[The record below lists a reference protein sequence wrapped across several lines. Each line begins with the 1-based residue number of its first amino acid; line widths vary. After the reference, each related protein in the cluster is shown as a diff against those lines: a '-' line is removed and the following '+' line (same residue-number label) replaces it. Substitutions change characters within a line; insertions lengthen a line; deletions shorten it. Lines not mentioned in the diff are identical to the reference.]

1 MKVKYNENVSSLE
14 ANYEVVSLDSSYNLK
29 LTEIEISFYVECQFA
44 LDSDVYVE
52 VSVTC
57 DLGEVTLSGTYSF
70 QDIANYDTVRIE
82 LEEMNVKDSHVEDD
96 ELEKILQDIADSYV
110 EIKYKA

>member
-1 MKVKYNENVSSLE
+1 MKVKYNENMSSLE

-29 LTEIEISFYVECQFA
+29 LTEIEISFYVACQFS
-44 LDSDVYVE
+44 LDSDVYLE

-57 DLGEVTLSGTYSF
+57 DRGEVTLSGTYSF

-82 LEEMNVKDSHVEDD
+82 LEDMIVKDYNVIDLD
-96 ELEKILQDIADSYV
+96 LEKILPEIADSYV
-110 EIKYKA
+110 EIKYKT

>member
-1 MKVKYNENVSSLE
+1 MKYNENMSSLE
-14 ANYEVVSLDSSYNLK
+14 ANYEVVSLDSSYNLE
-29 LTEIEISFYVECQFA
+29 LTEIEISFYVACQFA

-57 DLGEVTLSGTYSF
+57 DRDEVILSGTYSF

-82 LEEMNVKDSHVEDD
+82 LEEMTVKDSHVEDI
-96 ELEKILQDIADSYV
+96 ELEKILQEIADSYV
-110 EIKYKA
+110 EIKYRA

>member
-1 MKVKYNENVSSLE
+1 MKVKYNENMSSLE

-29 LTEIEISFYVECQFA
+29 LTEIEISLYVECQFA
-44 LDSDVYVE
+44 LDSEVYVE

-57 DLGEVTLSGTYSF
+57 YCGEIILSGTYSF

-82 LEEMNVKDSHVEDD
+82 LEDMIVKDYNVIDLD
-96 ELEKILQDIADSYV
+96 LEKILQEIADSYV
-110 EIKYKA
+110 EIRFKA

>member
-1 MKVKYNENVSSLE
+1 MKVKYNENMSSLE

-44 LDSDVYVE
+44 LDSDVYLE

-57 DLGEVTLSGTYSF
+57 DRGEVTLSGTYSF

-82 LEEMNVKDSHVEDD
+82 LEDMIVKDYNVIDFD
-96 ELEKILQDIADSYV
+96 LEKILQEIADSYV

>member
-1 MKVKYNENVSSLE
+1 MKYNENMSSLE
-14 ANYEVVSLDSSYNLK
+14 ANYEVVSLDGNYNLK
-29 LTEIEISFYVECQFA
+29 LTEIEISFYVACQFA

-52 VSVTC
+52 LAITC
-57 DLGEVTLSGTYSF
+57 DRGEVILSGTYSF

-82 LEEMNVKDSHVEDD
+82 LEEMTVKGSSVEDD
-96 ELEKILQDIADSYV
+96 DLEKILQEIADSYV

>member
-1 MKVKYNENVSSLE
+1 MKYNENMSSLE
-14 ANYEVVSLDSSYNLK
+14 ANYEVVSLDSNYNLK
-29 LTEIEISFYVECQFA
+29 LTEIEISFYVACQFA

-57 DLGEVTLSGTYSF
+57 DRGEIILSGTYSF

-82 LEEMNVKDSHVEDD
+82 LEDMIVKDYNVIDFD
-96 ELEKILQDIADSYV
+96 LKKILQETADSYV

>member
-29 LTEIEISFYVECQFA
+29 LTEIEISFYVACQFA

-82 LEEMNVKDSHVEDD
+82 LEDMIVKDYNVIDFD
-96 ELEKILQDIADSYV
+96 LEKILQEIADSYV